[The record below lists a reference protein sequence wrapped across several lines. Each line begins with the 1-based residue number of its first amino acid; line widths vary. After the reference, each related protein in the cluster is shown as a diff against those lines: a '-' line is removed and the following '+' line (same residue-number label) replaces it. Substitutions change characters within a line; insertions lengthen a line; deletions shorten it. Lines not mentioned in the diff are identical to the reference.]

1 MPTKFVSYIP
11 NKALIAK
18 IYKELPQIDSKDSK
32 QPDFLKCQKSSRD
45 FSKEDIFMRMNKSR
59 DLTYK

>member
-32 QPDFLKCQKSSRD
+32 QPDFLNCQKSSRD

>member
-32 QPDFLKCQKSSRD
+32 QPDFLKQ
-45 FSKEDIFMRMNKSR
+45 F
-59 DLTYK
+59 